1 MNTYDAWELDS
12 IIKRIESME
21 SRVYANESEYDKD
34 DFEYITEYLSRARKA
49 LHKAWLMV

>member
-1 MNTYDAWELDS
+1 MNTYEAWELDDMV
-12 IIKRIESME
+12 KRIENME
-21 SRVYANESEYDKD
+21 RRIAEHERDYDAD

>member
-1 MNTYDAWELDS
+1 MNTYDAWELDD
-12 IIKRIESME
+12 IVKRIEDME
-21 SRVYANESEYDKD
+21 RRIADRENEYDAD